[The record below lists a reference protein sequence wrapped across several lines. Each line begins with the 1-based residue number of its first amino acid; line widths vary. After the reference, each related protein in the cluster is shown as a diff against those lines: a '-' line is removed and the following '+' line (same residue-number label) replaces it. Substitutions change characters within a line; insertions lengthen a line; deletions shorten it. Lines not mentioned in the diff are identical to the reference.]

1 MHQFFLFFFFY
12 RESAYSKVPVKSCN
26 GLFTQNLLT
35 ARCMLGV
42 SRLFTEDLHTPGV
55 TWSFLYL
62 SEEFNA

>member
-1 MHQFFLFFFFY
+1 M
-12 RESAYSKVPVKSCN
+12 KCCN

-42 SRLFTEDLHTPGV
+42 SRLFTEDLHNPGV

-62 SEEFNA
+62 TEEFNA